1 MHFLQ
6 GTTLTSR
13 SRFEQ
18 MRSIPALLVIF
29 IAHASAFVS
38 PSGLLNVRGP
48 HSASIRRPG
57 ATQGICM
64 FEWGRFAK
72 TLTFFNGNPL
82 LKARAQNAIDYLAS
96 NSA

>member
-1 MHFLQ
+1 
-6 GTTLTSR
+6 
-13 SRFEQ
+13 
-18 MRSIPALLVIF
+18 
-29 IAHASAFVS
+29 
-38 PSGLLNVRGP
+38 
-48 HSASIRRPG
+48 
-57 ATQGICM
+57 M